1 MNILILLKQVPDTE
15 AKIKVKPGELDID
28 REGINY
34 VVNPYDEFAVEE
46 ALKIKEKVGG
56 EVVVICL
63 GEKRSEEAIRTALAM
78 GADRAVRIDGDAIK
92 GSDSYSTAVVLAKAA
107 GMEKYDLILC
117 GKQAVDDDSAQV
129 GQITAE
135 MLGLPYSSAIIKL
148 ELSEDQKTAKVTRE
162 IEGGEEIDEVPLPCV
177 LTAHKGLNEPR
188 YPSLPGIMKAK
199 KKELKVLGL
208 AELGL
213 DAGAVG
219 AAGAKSKIVELLPPP
234 ERQAGK
240 VLEGEP
246 ADLAQKVV
254 QLLHDEAKVV

>member
-1 MNILILLKQVPDTE
+1 MNILVLLKQVPDTE

-28 REGINY
+28 REGINL

-46 ALKIKEKVGG
+46 ALRIKEKLGG
-56 EVVVICL
+56 EVVIVCL

-78 GADRAVRIDGDAIK
+78 GADRAIRVDADEIK
-92 GSDSYSTAVVLAKAA
+92 GSDAYSTAVALAKAA
-107 GMEKYDLILC
+107 SAEKYDLIFC

-129 GQITAE
+129 GLITAE
-135 MLGLPYSSAIIKL
+135 LLGLPYASAITKL
-148 ELSEDQKTAKVTRE
+148 ELAADGKTAKATRE
-162 IEGGEEIDEVPLPCV
+162 IEGGEEVDEIPLPCI

-199 KKELKVLGL
+199 KKELKVVGL
-208 AELGL
+208 AGLGL

-219 AAGAKSKIVELLPPP
+219 AAGAKSKIVELSPPP

-246 ADLAQKVV
+246 ADLAKKVV
-254 QLLHDEAKVV
+254 QLLHDEAKVI